1 MNRPLTPPGCIL
13 RATAKIPD
21 GMGFEHLRAESPS
34 LTNFEKLSVDSYRLE
49 IVITQPDS
57 PDVADGDLH
66 DDLRE
71 MFEELVT
78 LQRTFDCQFELAITV
93 GNGHPNPFL
102 LQERVVIILAILQCR
117 ICVSTGP

>member
-21 GMGFEHLRAESPS
+21 GMGFEHLEAESPS
-34 LTNFEKLSVDSYRLE
+34 LTTFQKISEDSYHLE
-49 IVITQPDS
+49 IVITQSSS

-71 MFEELVT
+71 MFEELVS
-78 LQRTFDCQFELAITV
+78 LQRIFGCRFELAITV
-93 GNGHPNPFL
+93 GNGHPDPFFFE
-102 LQERVVIILAILQCR
+102 ERVVIILAILQCK
-117 ICVSTGP
+117 ICISAAT